1 MNSVHSRSA
10 AVIFASTS
18 IERSMVAI
26 VPSSGCPLY
35 STGVFPLTSRVKQR
49 RFGADAAARSP
60 HPHPPHGGRR
70 PASAGRRPGLPAVP
84 RRPAAGAAAE
94 ADPLLRLHV
103 VAAAR
108 RLGFSPADEEPGR
121 HIWPAAPVAVFVGL
135 DTVEACPRCG
145 LAAGRRSATSAP
157 LVVGYAT
164 GGREL
169 LVAHRLHACC
179 DLVLELRAVAG
190 RACFAYLPAG
200 GAVEQALRERRE
212 ADVLVLVLDGLSTAA
227 LAERLCVSP
236 ATART
241 HCRALLRKLGAA
253 DRRALRARLLGA
265 EAGASVAAGRSAVGG
280 SAQRFAQPA
289 ADSPSTGGAARERV
303 EQLLAEQVS
312 LPPARPR
319 GRRCTAARPAL
330 R

>member
-1 MNSVHSRSA
+1 MLTPPPEAPTPILPMGAGGPPRRAAGRVSPALGDTMRPEPPPGRVTYRVPAPAGSGGLA
-10 AVIFASTS
+10 AV
-18 IERSMVAI
+18 V
-26 VPSSGCPLY
+26 
-35 STGVFPLTSRVKQR
+35 
-49 RFGADAAARSP
+49 
-60 HPHPPHGGRR
+60 
-70 PASAGRRPGLPAVP
+70 
-84 RRPAAGAAAE
+84 E

-108 RLGFSPADEEPGR
+108 QLGFAPADAVAGGR
-121 HIWPAAPVAVFVGL
+121 SAGAAIDAVFVGL

-145 LAAGRRSATSAP
+145 PAAGRRRAACAP

-169 LVAHRLHACC
+169 LAAHRLHACC

-190 RACFAYLPAG
+190 RACFVYLQAG
-200 GAVEQALRERRE
+200 GAVEQARLTTRE
-212 ADVLVLVLDGLSTAA
+212 ADVLVLVLGGLSTAA

-265 EAGASVAAGRSAVGG
+265 ESGASVAAGQRAVVG
-280 SAQRFAQPA
+280 SPQRFAQPA
-289 ADSPSTGGAARERV
+289 AR
-303 EQLLAEQVS
+303 S
-312 LPPARPR
+312 LPRNRP
-319 GRRCTAARPAL
+319 
-330 R
+330 

>member
-1 MNSVHSRSA
+1 MLT
-10 AVIFASTS
+10 VI
-18 IERSMVAI
+18 
-26 VPSSGCPLY
+26 
-35 STGVFPLTSRVKQR
+35 GVRPPPTSRVKQR

-84 RRPAAGAAAE
+84 RRPAAG
-94 ADPLLRLHV
+94 
-103 VAAAR
+103 
-108 RLGFSPADEEPGR
+108 
-121 HIWPAAPVAVFVGL
+121 
-135 DTVEACPRCG
+135 
-145 LAAGRRSATSAP
+145 AP

-200 GAVEQALRERRE
+200 GAVEQARLTTRE
-212 ADVLVLVLDGLSTAA
+212 ADVLVLLLGGLSTAA

-265 EAGASVAAGRSAVGG
+265 ESGASVAAERSAVGG

-289 ADSPSTGGAARERV
+289 AGSPSTG
-303 EQLLAEQVS
+303 
-312 LPPARPR
+312 
-319 GRRCTAARPAL
+319 
-330 R
+330 

>member
-1 MNSVHSRSA
+1 MPPEAGGLA
-10 AVIFASTS
+10 AV
-18 IERSMVAI
+18 V
-26 VPSSGCPLY
+26 
-35 STGVFPLTSRVKQR
+35 
-49 RFGADAAARSP
+49 
-60 HPHPPHGGRR
+60 
-70 PASAGRRPGLPAVP
+70 
-84 RRPAAGAAAE
+84 E

-121 HIWPAAPVAVFVGL
+121 HIWPAAPAAVFVGL

-145 LAAGRRSATSAP
+145 LAAGRREAASAP

-200 GAVEQALRERRE
+200 GAVERAGLTPRE
-212 ADVLVLVLDGLSTAA
+212 ADVLVLVLAGLSTTA

-253 DRRALRARLLGA
+253 DRRALRTRLLGA
-265 EAGASVAAGRSAVGG
+265 EPGAPAVVGRSAVAG
-280 SAQRFAQPA
+280 SPQRLAQPA
-289 ADSPSTGGAARERV
+289 AR
-303 EQLLAEQVS
+303 S
-312 LPPARPR
+312 LPMNRP
-319 GRRCTAARPAL
+319 
-330 R
+330 

>member
-1 MNSVHSRSA
+1 MLTPPPEAPTPILPMGAGGPLRRAAGRVFPPSRDVLPPERPPGREALGLAMPPEAGGLA
-10 AVIFASTS
+10 AV
-18 IERSMVAI
+18 V
-26 VPSSGCPLY
+26 
-35 STGVFPLTSRVKQR
+35 
-49 RFGADAAARSP
+49 
-60 HPHPPHGGRR
+60 
-70 PASAGRRPGLPAVP
+70 
-84 RRPAAGAAAE
+84 E

-200 GAVEQALRERRE
+200 GAVEQARITTRE
-212 ADVLVLVLDGLSTAA
+212 ADVLVLVLGGLSTAA

-236 ATART
+236 ATVRARRRWRHAQATART

-265 EAGASVAAGRSAVGG
+265 EPGASVAADRSAVGG

-289 ADSPSTGGAARERV
+289 ARQPSASKTSP
-303 EQLLAEQVS
+303 VS
-312 LPPARPR
+312 SL
-319 GRRCTAARPAL
+319 G
-330 R
+330 